1 MKPAVFLDR
10 DGTMIH
16 DAGYLAR
23 LEDLRWYS
31 WTIDAV
37 RLLNRAGFA
46 VCVTTNQG
54 GIALG
59 YYAESFMHEIHAVM
73 TARLE
78 AGGARVDGWFFCPHH
93 PDGVVP
99 ELRVTCDCRKPKRG
113 MVDQAVQRLGIDP
126 TRSFVVGDKL
136 SDVELARAVGAKG
149 ILVRTGHG
157 EETLRDHHG
166 TIPGAA
172 HVAADLMEATAW
184 LLVES
189 GHPRPAA

>member
-23 LEDLRWYS
+23 FDDLRWYS

-37 RLLNRAGFA
+37 RLLNRAGFV

-59 YYAESFMHEIHAVM
+59 YYAESFMHQVHAVM
-73 TARLE
+73 TTRLE

-93 PDGVVP
+93 PDGVTA
-99 ELRVTCDCRKPKRG
+99 ELRVDCECRKPKPG
-113 MVDQAVQRLGIDP
+113 MIKQAVQRFGIDP
-126 TRSFVVGDKL
+126 ARSFVIGDKIA
-136 SDVELARAVGAKG
+136 DIGMAGAAGAKG

-157 EETLRDHHG
+157 EETLSAHGG

-189 GHPRPAA
+189 GHPHPPA